1 MAIVDNFW
9 LKGQRKKLG
18 GSVIYQAMGQ
28 TRQRALASEYSNP
41 RTQAQMAQRV
51 RWSNLVNLY
60 RVNANWMKYAFET
73 KKQSQSDYNKF
84 MSLNVANS
92 PIFLAKQVAAAG
104 GCIVAPYI
112 ITQGSLPSIEAV
124 ELSENWFTN
133 LYVGSASLIAIDT
146 TISDISVELLNNNPA
161 LREGD
166 QLSFIRLTQQT
177 NSSTGVPYVIVRK
190 YEFILS
196 STDSRLLK
204 DFWPLDIIMSEQY
217 GDKAVIFVNNT
228 GNAGGWAMI
237 LSRTIGG
244 KTFVSSQNII
254 VANNDALIN
263 YYSGA
268 AALQRA
274 IDSYGVSEEPFLTT
288 VTAKKDPGFNTPLS
302 ILDVVVNQIHYVPG
316 SIARE
321 LPSWASKQIEI
332 YFSGDVP
339 GDMFDASIEF
349 ISSSGDWT
357 GTIDDLT
364 SSGNKLVANLPP
376 AFSNTAGKAMYKVK
390 VAIGDY
396 YYEATY
402 AIDNRDTIHGLE

>member
-1 MAIVDNFW
+1 MAIVENFW
-9 LKGQRKKLG
+9 LKGQKKKLG

-28 TRQRALASEYSNP
+28 TRQRALASEVANP
-41 RTQAQMAQRV
+41 RTQAQMTQRV

-60 RVNANWMKYAFET
+60 RVNANWMKFAFET

-92 PIFLAKQVAAAG
+92 PIFLPKQVAAAG

-124 ELSENWFTN
+124 EVSGNWFTN
-133 LYVGSASLIAIDT
+133 LYVGDSTSIAQDT
-146 TISDISVELLNNNPA
+146 MISDISVELLNYNPA

-196 STDSRLLK
+196 STDTRLLK
-204 DFWPLDIIMSEQY
+204 DFWPLDVIMSENY
-217 GDKAVIFVNNT
+217 GDKGAIFVNDT

-254 VANNDALIN
+254 VANNDSLIN

-274 IDSYGVSEEPFLTT
+274 IDSYGVSDEPFLTT
-288 VTAKKDPGFNTPLS
+288 VTAKVSPAYETPLS

-316 SIARE
+316 TVARE
-321 LPSWASKQIEI
+321 LPSWASKQLEI

-339 GDMFDASIEF
+339 GDMFDASVEF
-349 ISSSGDWT
+349 ISSTGDWT
-357 GTIDDLT
+357 GAIDDLL
-364 SSGNKLVANLPP
+364 SSGSKLVAQLPP
-376 AFSNTAGKAMYKVK
+376 SFSNTAGKALYKVK
-390 VAIGDY
+390 VTIGDY
-396 YYEATY
+396 YYEASY

>member
-28 TRQRALASEYSNP
+28 TRQRALAAEVANP
-41 RTQAQMAQRV
+41 RTQSQMTQRV

-60 RVNANWMKYAFET
+60 RVNANWMKFAFET

-92 PIFLAKQVAAAG
+92 PIFLPKQVAAAG

-124 ELSENWFTN
+124 NVDDNWFTN
-133 LYVGSASLIAIDT
+133 LYIDSQSSIGPTT
-146 TISDISVELLNNNPA
+146 TIGGLSVELLEFNPA

-166 QLSFIRLTQQT
+166 QLSFIRMTQQT

-190 YEFILS
+190 YEFIIS
-196 STDSRLLK
+196 ESDSRLLS
-204 DFWPLDIIMSEQY
+204 DFWPLDVIVSESY
-217 GDKAVIFVNNT
+217 GDKGAIMVNNT

-244 KTFVSSQNII
+244 KTFVSSQSII
-254 VANNDALIN
+254 VANNDNLIN

-274 IDSYGVSEEPFLTT
+274 IDSYGVTEEPFLTT
-288 VTAKKDPGFNTPLS
+288 TAANRNPNFDTPLS
-302 ILDVVVNQIHYVPG
+302 ILDVVVDQVHYVPG
-316 SIARE
+316 TIERQ
-321 LPSWASKQIEI
+321 LPSWANKQMEI
-332 YFSGDVP
+332 YFSGEVP
-339 GDMFDASIEF
+339 GDMFDASVEF
-349 ISSSGDWT
+349 ISSTGDWT
-357 GTIDDLT
+357 GTIDNLM
-364 SSGNKLVANLPP
+364 SSGSKLVASLP
-376 AFSNTAGKAMYKVK
+376 ASFSNTAGKALYKVK
-390 VAIGDY
+390 VTIGDY

-402 AIDNRDTIHGLE
+402 AIDNADTIHGLE

>member
-28 TRQRALASEYSNP
+28 TRQRALASEVSNP

-60 RVNANWMKYAFET
+60 RVNANWMKFAFET

-92 PIFLAKQVAAAG
+92 PIFLPKQVAAAG

-112 ITQGSLPSIEAV
+112 ITQGSLPSIESV
-124 ELSENWFTN
+124 EVSENWYTN
-133 LYVGSASLIAIDT
+133 LYLDGTSSIGSLT
-146 TISDISVELLNNNPA
+146 TIAAISAELLEYNPA
-161 LREGD
+161 LHEGD
-166 QLSFIRLTQQT
+166 QLSFIRMTQQT
-177 NSSTGVPYVIVRK
+177 NSSTGIPYVIVRK

-196 STDSRLLK
+196 TTDTRLLGE
-204 DFWPLDIIMSEQY
+204 FWPLDIIMSEAY
-217 GDKAVIFVNNT
+217 GESAAIMVNNT

-244 KTFVSSQNII
+244 KTFVSSQSII
-254 VANNDALIN
+254 VANNTALID

-274 IDSYGVSEEPFLTT
+274 IDSYGVSDEPFLTT
-288 VTAKKDPGFNTPLS
+288 VTAKVSPGVSTPLS
-302 ILDVVVNQIHYVPG
+302 ILDVVVDNVHYVPG
-316 SIARE
+316 TVARD
-321 LPSWASKQIEI
+321 LPNWASKQIEI
-332 YFSGDVP
+332 YFSGDVT

-376 AFSNTAGKAMYKVK
+376 SFSNTRGHAIYKVK
-390 VAIGDY
+390 VQIGDY

-402 AIDNRDTIHGLE
+402 AVDNQDTIHGLE